1 MRKSLPYEIIA
12 AVSAIVGAGI
22 LVAVY
27 FPLLNPGQYR
37 IETHQEMPSVV
48 YYIVAT
54 PIPLLIL
61 GAAWYCNRKAQRMK
75 RDEKDAEHAHK
86 PSA

>member
-1 MRKSLPYEIIA
+1 MRKSLPYEILA
-12 AVSAIVGAGI
+12 AISAIVGAFI

-27 FPLLNPGQYR
+27 YPLLNPVQFK
-37 IETHQEMPSVV
+37 IDSHQESPSVWH
-48 YYIVAT
+48 YIFAT

-61 GAAWYCNRKAQRMK
+61 AASWYFNRKAQRMK
-75 RDEKDAEHAHK
+75 RDENDDHK